1 MDALLTTVY
10 LFICIVLLGIGFALG
25 KSSASDDCKNFG
37 AFAHESRY
45 YTCAPSAPRYQK

>member
-10 LFICIVLLGIGFALG
+10 LFICIVPFGIGFALG
-25 KSSASDDCKNFG
+25 KSSASDDCRNFG
-37 AFAHESRY
+37 SFANGSHY

>member
-37 AFAHESRY
+37 AFSNGTSY
-45 YTCAPSAPRYQK
+45 YTCAPSAPRFQK

>member
-25 KSSASDDCKNFG
+25 KSAASHDCSDFG
-37 AFAHESRY
+37 AFSNGTAY